1 MYRVRFHLAR
11 GEHFRH
17 WQIRDM
23 GNGKRSYHDPDD
35 MVLHMVNC
43 KLMNRPNTAKKSYE
57 GAVKSVCARIECE
70 DVDVLYEDRWWGEV
84 VTYNPRVSPH
94 WQRHGK
100 LNVDGCVFRSLVTNG
115 REVHI
120 P

>member
-35 MVLHMVNC
+35 MVLHMVN
-43 KLMNRPNTAKKSYE
+43 
-57 GAVKSVCARIECE
+57 
-70 DVDVLYEDRWWGEV
+70 
-84 VTYNPRVSPH
+84 
-94 WQRHGK
+94 
-100 LNVDGCVFRSLVTNG
+100 
-115 REVHI
+115 
-120 P
+120 